1 MSDGRIVITSEP
13 SLSPGEIASRT
24 FATSFRG
31 YDQGEVRHYLE
42 RVASELTSAIDRES
56 ELKAQIDALRHQA
69 AHPELDEET
78 LTNALGEEAA
88 SILRSAREAASDIRA
103 KAEQNVARLSVW
115 HPDRVVPRRVPRGA
129 LAAAGSAVAL
139 LGIVVALGPRLVPPP
154 PVVGA
159 ERPPGGI
166 ELLISCPRLA

>member
-42 RVASELTSAIDRES
+42 RVAAELSAAIEREK
-56 ELKAQIDALRHQA
+56 ELKAQMDALRHKA

-78 LTNALGEEAA
+78 LTNALGEETA
-88 SILRSAREAASDIRA
+88 SILRSAREAAADIRA
-103 KAEQNVARLSVW
+103 KAEQRVAQ
-115 HPDRVVPRRVPRGA
+115 
-129 LAAAGSAVAL
+129 LAREAEKDAA
-139 LGIVVALGPRLVPPP
+139 
-154 PVVGA
+154 
-159 ERPPGGI
+159 
-166 ELLISCPRLA
+166 